1 MQRSQSSCI
10 MERIFAS
17 GHPHHL
23 AEGDGM
29 SRQANVRL
37 LALAGML
44 VMLAMLLVA
53 ALGGCIATPS
63 PSPAA
68 TAGESTP
75 TAASMTAAATTPSPA
90 PTPAEP
96 RPSYI
101 SLTVWAPAQFS
112 PSEADQGSTLL
123 QTQFEDFSSINED
136 IGVRQAIKAPYGE
149 SGVANLLLAT
159 SYAAP
164 SALPDVAIVDA
175 FQLETLVRAGLAQPL
190 QNLITDEITA
200 DLFPFAREA
209 CTFDDELMALQFE
222 TDIEHLIYYTKALEE
237 PPATWA
243 DLFTGPVSYTFPAG
257 GEGGLA
263 NDSFLI
269 QYASQGGQLTD
280 EEGRP
285 ALESSAVQR
294 VLRMYDALRIW
305 DISPQRV
312 LELEDLEDC
321 WEAYTEGNVTVSHI
335 SSWRYLTSRP
345 VLLETAFAPLP
356 TETGAPATMSRGWA
370 FVIVTDSPYRQEA
383 AARLIEWVMMPENLA
398 AWSQD
403 TNHIPTR
410 PSALRLARWPRSYID
425 FLEDQLANASYRPST
440 PEFERIARALQVAV
454 EGVLSGGSTPRQATN
469 QVMDSLQ

>member
-1 MQRSQSSCI
+1 
-10 MERIFAS
+10 
-17 GHPHHL
+17 
-23 AEGDGM
+23 M
-29 SRQANVRL
+29 SRQANVQL
-37 LALAGML
+37 LALASTL
-44 VMLAMLLVA
+44 VILASLLLA
-53 ALGGCIATPS
+53 ALAGCVSTPS
-63 PSPAA
+63 PAPAS
-68 TAGESTP
+68 TTGQSTP
-75 TAASMTAAATTPSPA
+75 TAASMTAVATTPSPA
-90 PTPAEP
+90 PTPMEP
-96 RPSYI
+96 RPSHI

-112 PSEADQGSTLL
+112 PLGTDAASSLL
-123 QTQFEDFSSINED
+123 QAQFEAFAIANQD
-136 IGVRQAIKAPYGE
+136 IGVRQVVKAPYGE
-149 SGVANLLLAT
+149 SGVVNLLLAT

-164 SALPDVAIVDA
+164 SMLPDLAIVDA
-175 FQLETLVRAGLAQPL
+175 FQLEPLVRAGLAQPL
-190 QNLITDEITA
+190 ENLIAPDVTT
-200 DLFPFAREA
+200 DLFPFARA
-209 CTFDDELMALQFE
+209 AGTFDDDLMAVQFE
-222 TDIEHLIYYTKALEE
+222 TDIEHLIYYTEALED

-257 GEGGLA
+257 GKGGLV

-280 EEGRP
+280 GEGRP

-305 DISPQRV
+305 DVSPQRV

-345 VLLETAFAPLP
+345 VLLDTAFAPLP

-410 PSALRLARWPRSYID
+410 LSALRLARWPSSYIN
-425 FLEDQLANASYRPST
+425 FLEDQLASASYRPST

>member
-1 MQRSQSSCI
+1 
-10 MERIFAS
+10 
-17 GHPHHL
+17 L
-23 AEGDGM
+23 AEGNGM
-29 SRQANVRL
+29 SRQANFPPPALIAMLAIIASVL
-37 LALAGML
+37 AAALAGC
-44 VMLAMLLVA
+44 V
-53 ALGGCIATPS
+53 ATPS
-63 PSPAA
+63 PTPAG

-75 TAASMTAAATTPSPA
+75 TTASMTAVATTPSPA
-90 PTPAEP
+90 PTPIEP

-112 PSEADQGSTLL
+112 PLETDTASSLL
-123 QTQFEDFSSINED
+123 QTQFEAFATANED
-136 IGVRQAIKAPYGE
+136 IGVRQVVKAPYGE
-149 SGVANLLLAT
+149 SGVADFLLAT

-175 FQLETLVRAGLAQPL
+175 FQLGPLVRAELAQPL
-190 QNLITDEITA
+190 QDLIADEITT

-209 CTFDDELMALQFE
+209 CTFDDELLAIQFE
-222 TDIEHLIYYTKALEE
+222 TDIEHLIYYTEALEE

-243 DLFTGPVSYTFPAG
+243 DLFTGPISYTFPAG
-257 GEGGLA
+257 GEGGLV

-280 EEGRP
+280 DEGRP

-312 LELEDLEDC
+312 LDLEDLEDC
-321 WEAYTEGNVTVSHI
+321 WGAYTEGNITVSHI

-345 VLLETAFAPLP
+345 VLLDTAFAPLP
-356 TETGAPATMSRGWA
+356 TETGAAATMSRGWV

-383 AARLIEWVMMPENLA
+383 AARLIEWLMLPDELA
-398 AWSQD
+398 AWSEA

-410 PSALRLARWPRSYID
+410 PSALRLTHWPRTYTN
-425 FLEDQLANASYRPST
+425 FLEDQLANASHRPST
-440 PEFERIARALQVAV
+440 PEFERTARALQVAV
-454 EGVLSGGSTPRQATN
+454 EGVLSGEHTPRQATN